1 MFAVFVTNSC
11 GFGFGFGFGFG
22 ACTGCDDGDNATIMY
37 V

>member
-22 ACTGCDDGDNATIMY
+22 VCTGCDDGDNATIMY